1 MPQNDTAITP
11 FDQNSNSKAIKAP
24 KVDWN
29 EVDVKSIS
37 EILVAMKIQ
46 IGAGSILVM
55 TGVTNQICGLQINL
69 YGIVNVA
76 VVIYKLH
83 IVVQDNSGTCKLMLL
98 DTEAEAIVGC
108 KAIEDPEVLP
118 EPIKELVGQSF
129 CFGVSLENDNV
140 TNGSDIFMVSQI
152 WSGDKLL
159 KAESHSV
166 VSRESSM
173 ISVSKSDPNS
183 QTTSEGCS
191 TPFSKRKD
199 GDLPD
204 MSSSS
209 KKLCTKIVKVEKS
222 KKD

>member
-37 EILVAMKIQ
+37 EILVAMK
-46 IGAGSILVM
+46 
-55 TGVTNQICGLQINL
+55 
-69 YGIVNVA
+69 
-76 VVIYKLH
+76 
-83 IVVQDNSGTCKLMLL
+83 
-98 DTEAEAIVGC
+98 
-108 KAIEDPEVLP
+108 
-118 EPIKELVGQSF
+118 
-129 CFGVSLENDNV
+129 
-140 TNGSDIFMVSQI
+140 
-152 WSGDKLL
+152 
-159 KAESHSV
+159 
-166 VSRESSM
+166 
-173 ISVSKSDPNS
+173 VSKSDPNS